1 MAGQFQGT
9 TFTRATMA
17 LPLLLASV
25 WPFELHAAIPAGERQ
40 VLINLYNASNGG
52 GWTQNSN
59 WCASACPSSGTPTF
73 AASGSECNW
82 YGIGC
87 DAGGSHVTAI
97 GLSGNNL
104 LGALPDLS
112 GLPNLQ
118 YLSVVSNKLGGSI
131 PALSGLG
138 QLRVFYADNNA
149 LSGSIPSLAAST
161 QLREFSVQS
170 NTLSG
175 TIPSLAGLVNLNS
188 FLASGN
194 RLSGSIPALSGLA
207 SLQDFEVGNNQLS
220 GSIPALT
227 GTTGLLRFV
236 ADHNQLTGS
245 IPSLSA
251 ASGLLQINL
260 AANRLTG
267 NVPAAPANLYT
278 PQAWAPSS
286 VCANPLN
293 LASSANDAGWNA
305 ATGFTPWWATPHAS
319 NECDGI
325 MTGGF
330 E

>member
-1 MAGQFQGT
+1 MAGQFPGT
-9 TFTRATMA
+9 TFAGAATA
-17 LPLLLASV
+17 LPLLLASL
-25 WPFELHAAIPAGERQ
+25 WPLQLHAAIPAGERQ

-59 WCASACPSSGTPTF
+59 WCASTCPASGAPTF
-73 AASGSECNW
+73 AASGTECTW
-82 YGIGC
+82 HGIGC

-97 GLSGNNL
+97 ELSGNNL

-112 GLPNLQ
+112 GLSSLQ
-118 YLSVVSNKLGGSI
+118 YFSVVSNKLGGSI

-149 LSGSIPSLAAST
+149 LSGSLPSLAASI

-170 NTLSG
+170 NALSG
-175 TIPSLAGLVNLNS
+175 PIPSLAGLVNLNS
-188 FLASGN
+188 FLANGN
-194 RLSGSIPALSGLA
+194 RLGGSIPSLSGLA

-227 GTTGLLRFV
+227 GTTGLLKFV
-236 ADHNQLTGS
+236 ADHNLLSGS

-251 ASGLLQINL
+251 ASGLLQVNL
-260 AANRLTG
+260 ASNRLTG
-267 NVPAAPANLYT
+267 SVPAATLNLYT
-278 PQAWAPSS
+278 PLAWAPSS
-286 VCANPLN
+286 LCANPLN
-293 LASSANDAGWNA
+293 LAPSANDAGWNA

-319 NECDGI
+319 NQCDGI
-325 MTGGF
+325 MTGTF